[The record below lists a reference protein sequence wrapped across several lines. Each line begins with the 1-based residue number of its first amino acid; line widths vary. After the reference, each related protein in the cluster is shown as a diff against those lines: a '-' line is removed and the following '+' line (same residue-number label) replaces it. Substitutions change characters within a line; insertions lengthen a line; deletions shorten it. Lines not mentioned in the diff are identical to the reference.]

1 MLLYINL
8 IIQIGSASPTLLVD
22 LPVFSALAFG
32 KTNPAWQVK
41 ISCGKKIVIDQPV
54 ESAFTDHNG
63 IPVVLEDMVEGLPF
77 QDQRGDDRIQMPD
90 FIFGKRSLP
99 LPLKG
104 GSCILPVQTE
114 PCKTIFP
121 ACRNSGSGSRCRRRE
136 ERKGG
141 SIFAP
146 CSQGR

>member
-1 MLLYINL
+1 MDGEKDFPAFDALYRINLRNREIRMLLYINL

-41 ISCGKKIVIDQPV
+41 ISCGKKIVIDQSV

-90 FIFGKRSLP
+90 FIFGKRDP
-99 LPLKG
+99 F
-104 GSCILPVQTE
+104 
-114 PCKTIFP
+114 PCL
-121 ACRNSGSGSRCRRRE
+121 
-136 ERKGG
+136 
-141 SIFAP
+141 
-146 CSQGR
+146 